1 MNKLSEYDKKYNQF
15 EYLYNKL
22 PQIKKFKISQKVRY
36 LFMKGVENEK
46 ILDKMI
52 ELMENDIIF

>member
-1 MNKLSEYDKKYNQF
+1 MKELSEYDIKYNKF

-22 PQIKKFKISQKVRY
+22 PQIKKFKIAQKVNY
-36 LFMKGVENEK
+36 LFSKGVENEK

-52 ELMENDIIF
+52 ELMENEIIY